1 MEADDLNSDET
12 GGWLARDEAAAAADE
27 VGEGVKFNR
36 EGDPEEEIREDD
48 AVLGDD
54 TIANEDSD

>member
-27 VGEGVKFNR
+27 VGEGVKFKR
-36 EGDPEEEIREDD
+36 E
-48 AVLGDD
+48 
-54 TIANEDSD
+54 